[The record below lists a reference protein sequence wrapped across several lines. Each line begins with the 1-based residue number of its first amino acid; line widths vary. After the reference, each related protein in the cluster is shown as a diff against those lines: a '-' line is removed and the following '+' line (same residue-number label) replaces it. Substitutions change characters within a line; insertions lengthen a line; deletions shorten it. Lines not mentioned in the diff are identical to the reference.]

1 MSDDSPGGA
10 AAGSRRDLETLSYAL
25 RDEVAIVTLSRP
37 EARNALDVPMRQELA
52 AIVAE
57 IRDDDRVK
65 AMILTGAG
73 GVFCAGGD
81 MRGLN
86 EQRSSAQ
93 SYKRIADLHVWLPT
107 LVNLEKP
114 VIAAVDGAAFGGGM
128 NLALAADFILA
139 SDTARFCQVFGRIGL
154 VPDLAGMFLL
164 PRLVGLQRAKE
175 LVFSGRTLRADEARD
190 MGIVHSVHR
199 PDQLQ
204 DAAFA
209 LARRFCNA
217 STLAIGLAKN
227 ILNQSFNLDQRAMA
241 ELEAMA
247 QALCMDSAYH
257 KQAVQRFLDK
267 KPALFDWER
276 MNKDEAGA

>member
-1 MSDDSPGGA
+1 MSKANPKRGA
-10 AAGSRRDLETLSYAL
+10 AELQRDLTTLTYEM
-25 RDEVAIVTLSRP
+25 REEVAIVTLNRP

-52 AIVAE
+52 EVVAE
-57 IRDDDRVK
+57 IRDDDHVR

-81 MRGLN
+81 LQGLN
-86 EQRSSAQ
+86 EKRSSAQ
-93 SYKRIADLHVWLPT
+93 SYKRISDLHVWLPG
-107 LVNLEKP
+107 LVNMEKP
-114 VIAAVDGAAFGGGM
+114 VIAAVDGPAFGGGM
-128 NLALAADFILA
+128 NLALMADFILA

-164 PRLVGLQRAKE
+164 PRLVGLQRAKD
-175 LVFSGRTLRADEARD
+175 LVFSGRTLRPDAAKE
-190 MGIVHSVHR
+190 MGIVHSIHA

-204 DAAFA
+204 DAAFS
-209 LARRFCNA
+209 LARRFCKA

-227 ILNQSFNLDQRAMA
+227 VLNQSFNLDQRAMA

-257 KQAVQRFLDK
+257 KDAVQRFLDK

-276 MNKDEAGA
+276 MNKEESTT